1 MAERSLTGRL
11 LREANTRDPDRS
23 YRGAMAA
30 DPVGPRHVALVEY
43 GRERPLP
50 QRQDVYNHSPD
61 GFSWGYQGSGPA
73 QLALA
78 ILCDA
83 IGPNEAVR
91 WHQDFKRDHIAKLAL
106 VDAWTMPASLVWS
119 WWVFR
124 SIRETAAER
133 GAAP

>member
-1 MAERSLTGRL
+1 MPLRRSL
-11 LREANTRDPDRS
+11 EANTRDPDRY
-23 YRGAMAA
+23 YRGAAA
-30 DPVGPRHVALVEY
+30 PDPAGPRHVAIGEH

-83 IGPNEAVR
+83 IGPIEAAR
-91 WHQDFKRDHIAKLAL
+91 WHQDFKRDHIAAL
-106 VDAWTMPASLVWS
+106 PAEGWTLPASLVLS

-124 SIRETAAER
+124 SVRETAAER
-133 GAAP
+133 RDATP

>member
-1 MAERSLTGRL
+1 MRRRKARPVDLP
-11 LREANTRDPDRS
+11 RDPHRY
-23 YRGAMAA
+23 YRGAAPP
-30 DPVGPRHVALVEY
+30 DPVGPRAVALVEY
-43 GRERPLP
+43 GRDRPLP
-50 QRQDVYNHSPD
+50 VRLDVYNHSPD

-83 IGPNEAVR
+83 IGPTEAMR
-91 WHQDFKRDHIAKLAL
+91 WHQEFKRDHIAALAA
-106 VDAWTMPASLVWS
+106 DHAWTMPASVVWS

-133 GAAP
+133 ARC

>member
-1 MAERSLTGRL
+1 MRRKRAAVEHRP
-11 LREANTRDPDRS
+11 RDPDRY
-23 YRGAMAA
+23 YRGAAA
-30 DPVGPRHVALVEY
+30 AAVGPRHVALGEY

-83 IGPNEAVR
+83 IGPIEAAR
-91 WHQDFKRDHIAKLAL
+91 WHQDFKRAHIATLAA
-106 VDAWTMPASLVWS
+106 DQDWTLPASIVWS
-119 WWVFR
+119 WWVMA

-133 GAAP
+133 SAVP

>member
-1 MAERSLTGRL
+1 
-11 LREANTRDPDRS
+11 
-23 YRGAMAA
+23 
-30 DPVGPRHVALVEY
+30 VAVVEY

-50 QRQDVYNHSPD
+50 VRLDVYNHSPD

-83 IGPNEAVR
+83 IGKHEAVR
-91 WHQDFKRDHIAKLAL
+91 WHQDFKRDHIARLAP
-106 VDAWTMPASLVWS
+106 DRAWTLPASVVWS
-119 WWVFR
+119 WWVMA

-133 GAAP
+133 ARG

>member
-1 MAERSLTGRL
+1 MTARRRRRAADTRP
-11 LREANTRDPDRS
+11 RDPDRY
-23 YRGAMAA
+23 YRGAAA
-30 DPVGPRHVALVEY
+30 PDPVGPRHVALGEY

-50 QRQDVYNHSPD
+50 QRQEVHSHSPD

-83 IGPNEAVR
+83 IGPVEAVR
-91 WHQDFKRDHIAKLAL
+91 WHQDFKRDHIASLPA
-106 VDAWTMPASLVWS
+106 DRGWTLPASLVWS

-124 SIRETAAER
+124 TTHESAVER
-133 GAAP
+133 AGGAA